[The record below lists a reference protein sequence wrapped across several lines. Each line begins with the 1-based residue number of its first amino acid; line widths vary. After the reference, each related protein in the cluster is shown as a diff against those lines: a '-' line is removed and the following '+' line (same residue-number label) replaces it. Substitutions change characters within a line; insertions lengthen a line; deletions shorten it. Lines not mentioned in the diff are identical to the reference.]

1 MKLSNRLKNKNIIFP
16 LKSSGRSK
24 AIQEMLDRLLELNY
38 LKATI
43 KLHSFIDNKNTLINS
58 AVGRGIAYH
67 YSTSIEID
75 KQLAVLGISTE
86 GIDYDSPDG
95 QKVHFILLI
104 LDTEMEKI
112 LHRKLVNRFQHFIS
126 ESNFRMKI
134 IDCVSVDEV
143 AKLISTWEEKYLL
156 NEDF

>member
-1 MKLSNRLKNKNIIFP
+1 MKLSNRLKNQNIIFP
-16 LKSSGRSK
+16 LKSKGRSEG
-24 AIQEMLDRLLELNY
+24 IQEMLDRLLELNY
-38 LKATI
+38 LTATV
-43 KLHSFIDNKNTLINS
+43 KLHSFIDNKNILINS

-75 KQLAVLGISTE
+75 NQLAVLGISPK
-86 GIDYDSPDG
+86 GIDYDSPDC

-104 LDTEMEKI
+104 LDTEREKT

-134 IDCVSVDEV
+134 IDCVTVDEI
-143 AKLISTWEEKYLL
+143 AKLISAWEEKYLL

>member
-16 LKSSGRSK
+16 LKSKGRSE

-38 LKATI
+38 LTATV

-75 KQLAVLGISTE
+75 NQLAVLGISSE
-86 GIDYDSPDG
+86 GIDYESPDG

-104 LDTEMEKI
+104 LDTETEKN
-112 LHRKLVNRFQHFIS
+112 LHRKLVTRFQHFIS
-126 ESNFRMKI
+126 ESDFRMKI

-143 AKLISTWEEKYLL
+143 ATLISDWEEQYLL
-156 NEDF
+156 NEDI

>member
-1 MKLSNRLKNKNIIFP
+1 MKLSNKLKNQNIIFP
-16 LKSSGRSK
+16 LKSNGRSE

-38 LKATI
+38 LTATV
-43 KLHSFIDNKNTLINS
+43 KLHSFIDNKNKLINS
-58 AVGRGIAYH
+58 AVGRGISYH
-67 YSTSIEID
+67 YSTSIEIEN
-75 KQLAVLGISTE
+75 QLAVLGISSD
-86 GIDYDSPDG
+86 GIDYESPDG

-104 LDTEMEKI
+104 LDTEKEKN

-143 AKLISTWEEKYLL
+143 AKLISAWEEEYLL

>member
-1 MKLSNRLKNKNIIFP
+1 MKLSNRLKKQNIIFP
-16 LKSSGRSK
+16 LKSNGRSE

-38 LKATI
+38 LTATV
-43 KLHSFIDNKNTLINS
+43 KLHSFIDNKNKLINS
-58 AVGRGIAYH
+58 AVGRGISYH
-67 YSTSIEID
+67 YSTSIEIEN
-75 KQLAVLGISTE
+75 QLAILGISSE
-86 GIDYDSPDG
+86 GIDYESPDG

-104 LDTEMEKI
+104 LDTEKEKN

-143 AKLISTWEEKYLL
+143 AKLISAWEEEYLL

>member
-1 MKLSNRLKNKNIIFP
+1 MKLSNRLKKQNIIFP
-16 LKSSGRSK
+16 LKSNGRSE

-38 LKATI
+38 LTATV
-43 KLHSFIDNKNTLINS
+43 KLHSFIDNKNKLINS
-58 AVGRGIAYH
+58 AVGRGISYH
-67 YSTSIEID
+67 YSTSIEIEN
-75 KQLAVLGISTE
+75 QLAILGISPQ
-86 GIDYDSPDG
+86 GIDYKSPDG

-104 LDTEMEKI
+104 LDTEKEKN

-143 AKLISTWEEKYLL
+143 AKLISAWEEEYLL

>member
-1 MKLSNRLKNKNIIFP
+1 MKLSNRVKNQNIIFP
-16 LKSSGRSK
+16 LKSKGRSE

-38 LKATI
+38 LTATV
-43 KLHSFIDNKNTLINS
+43 KLHSFIDNKNILINS

-75 KQLAVLGISTE
+75 NQLAVLGISPK

-104 LDTEMEKI
+104 LDTEREKT

-134 IDCVSVDEV
+134 IDCVTVDEI
-143 AKLISTWEEKYLL
+143 AKLISAWEEKYLL

>member
-1 MKLSNRLKNKNIIFP
+1 MKLSNRLKKQNIIFP
-16 LKSSGRSK
+16 LKSNGRSE

-38 LKATI
+38 LTATV
-43 KLHSFIDNKNTLINS
+43 KLHSFIDNKNKLINS
-58 AVGRGIAYH
+58 AVGRGISYH
-67 YSTSIEID
+67 YSTSIEIEN
-75 KQLAVLGISTE
+75 QLAVLGISSD
-86 GIDYDSPDG
+86 GIDYESPDG

-104 LDTEMEKI
+104 LDTEKEKN

-143 AKLISTWEEKYLL
+143 AKLISAWEEEYLL

>member
-1 MKLSNRLKNKNIIFP
+1 MKLSNRLKNQNIIFP
-16 LKSSGRSK
+16 LKSKGRSE

-38 LKATI
+38 LTATV
-43 KLHSFIDNKNTLINS
+43 KLHSFIDNKNILINS

-75 KQLAVLGISTE
+75 NQLAVLGISPK
-86 GIDYDSPDG
+86 GIDYDSPDC

-104 LDTEMEKI
+104 LDTEREKT

-134 IDCVSVDEV
+134 IDCVTVDEI
-143 AKLISTWEEKYLL
+143 AKLISAWEEKYLL

>member
-16 LKSSGRSK
+16 LKSNGRSES
-24 AIQEMLDRLLELNY
+24 IQEMLDRLLELNY
-38 LKATI
+38 LTATV
-43 KLHSFIDNKNTLINS
+43 KLHSFIDNKNILINS

-75 KQLAVLGISTE
+75 NQLAVLGISPK

-104 LDTEMEKI
+104 LDTEREKT

-134 IDCVSVDEV
+134 IDCVTVDEI
-143 AKLISTWEEKYLL
+143 AKLISAWEEKYLL

>member
-1 MKLSNRLKNKNIIFP
+1 MKLSNRLRKQNIIFP
-16 LKSSGRSK
+16 LKSNGRSE
-24 AIQEMLDRLLELNY
+24 AIQEMLDRLLKLNY
-38 LKATI
+38 LTATV

-58 AVGRGIAYH
+58 AVGRGISYH
-67 YSTSIEID
+67 YSTSIEIEN
-75 KQLAVLGISTE
+75 QLAVLGISSD
-86 GIDYDSPDG
+86 GIDYESPDE

-104 LDTEMEKI
+104 LDTEKESNS
-112 LHRKLVNRFQHFIS
+112 HRKLVNRFQHFIS

>member
-1 MKLSNRLKNKNIIFP
+1 MKLSNRLKKQNIIFP
-16 LKSSGRSK
+16 LKSNGRSE

-38 LKATI
+38 LTATV
-43 KLHSFIDNKNTLINS
+43 KLHSFIDNKNKLINS
-58 AVGRGIAYH
+58 AVGRGISYH
-67 YSTSIEID
+67 YSTSIEIEN
-75 KQLAVLGISTE
+75 QLAVLGITSD
-86 GIDYDSPDG
+86 GIDYESPDG

-104 LDTEMEKI
+104 LDTEKEKN

-143 AKLISTWEEKYLL
+143 AKLISAWEEEYLL

>member
-1 MKLSNRLKNKNIIFP
+1 MKLSNRLKNQNIIFP
-16 LKSSGRSK
+16 LKSSGRSE

-38 LKATI
+38 LTATI
-43 KLHSFIDNKNTLINS
+43 KLHSFIDNKNILINS

-67 YSTSIEID
+67 YATSFEID
-75 KQLAVLGISTE
+75 KQLAVLGISSE
-86 GIDYDSPDG
+86 GIDYDSPDV

-104 LDTEMEKI
+104 LDTEMEKT

-156 NEDF
+156 NEDL

>member
-16 LKSSGRSK
+16 LKSNGRSES
-24 AIQEMLDRLLELNY
+24 IQEMLDRLLELNY
-38 LKATI
+38 LTATV

-67 YSTSIEID
+67 YSTSIEIES
-75 KQLAVLGISTE
+75 QLAVLGISSD

-104 LDTEMEKI
+104 LDTEKEKN

-134 IDCVSVDEV
+134 IDCVSVEEV

>member
-1 MKLSNRLKNKNIIFP
+1 
-16 LKSSGRSK
+16 
-24 AIQEMLDRLLELNY
+24 
-38 LKATI
+38 
-43 KLHSFIDNKNTLINS
+43 
-58 AVGRGIAYH
+58 
-67 YSTSIEID
+67 
-75 KQLAVLGISTE
+75 
-86 GIDYDSPDG
+86 
-95 QKVHFILLI
+95 
-104 LDTEMEKI
+104 MEKI

>member
-1 MKLSNRLKNKNIIFP
+1 MKLSNRLKNQNIIFP
-16 LKSSGRSK
+16 LKSKGRSE

-38 LKATI
+38 LTATV
-43 KLHSFIDNKNTLINS
+43 KLHSFIDNKNILINS

-75 KQLAVLGISTE
+75 NQLAVLGISPK

-104 LDTEMEKI
+104 LDTEREKT

-134 IDCVSVDEV
+134 IDCVTVDEI
-143 AKLISTWEEKYLL
+143 AKLISAWEEKYLL

>member
-1 MKLSNRLKNKNIIFP
+1 MKLSNKLKNSNIIFP
-16 LKSSGRSK
+16 LTSIKRSDS
-24 AIQEMLDRLLELNY
+24 IQEMLDRLLELNY
-38 LKATI
+38 LTATV

-67 YSTSIEID
+67 YSTSLEISD
-75 KQLAVLGISTE
+75 QLAVLGISPE
-86 GIDYDSPDG
+86 GIEYDSPDG

-104 LDTEMEKI
+104 LDTEEERT

-134 IDCVSVDEV
+134 IDCVSVNEV
-143 AKLISTWEEKYLL
+143 SKLINDWEEQYLL

>member
-1 MKLSNRLKNKNIIFP
+1 MKLSDRLKDKNIIFP
-16 LKSSGRSK
+16 LQSNDRSK
-24 AIQEMLDRLLELNY
+24 GIQELLDRLLELNY
-38 LKATI
+38 LTATV

-67 YSTSIEID
+67 YSTSIEINN
-75 KQLAVLGISTE
+75 QLAVLGISPE
-86 GIDYDSPDG
+86 GIAYDSPDG

-104 LDTEMEKI
+104 LDTEVEKT

-134 IDCVSVDEV
+134 IDFVSVDEV
-143 AKLISTWEEKYLL
+143 AKLISTWEEQYLL
-156 NEDF
+156 NEDM

>member
-1 MKLSNRLKNKNIIFP
+1 MKLSNRLKKQNIIFP
-16 LKSSGRSK
+16 LKSNGRSE

-38 LKATI
+38 LTATV
-43 KLHSFIDNKNTLINS
+43 KLHSFIDNKNKLINS
-58 AVGRGIAYH
+58 AVGRGISYH
-67 YSTSIEID
+67 YSTSIEIEN
-75 KQLAVLGISTE
+75 QLAVLGISSE
-86 GIDYDSPDG
+86 GIDYESPDG

-104 LDTEMEKI
+104 LDTEKEKN

-143 AKLISTWEEKYLL
+143 AKLISAWEEEYLL